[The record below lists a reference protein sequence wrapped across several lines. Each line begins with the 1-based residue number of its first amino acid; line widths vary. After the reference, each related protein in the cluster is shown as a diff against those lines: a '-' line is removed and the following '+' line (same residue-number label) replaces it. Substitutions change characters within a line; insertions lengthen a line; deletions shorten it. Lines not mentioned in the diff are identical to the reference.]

1 MFYLFMLLCFSLIL
15 RIMKIKIKI
24 NETVREKNIQDEV
37 KTKSNYML
45 KETENVRD
53 LTVTVDINDNLKSY
67 IEQDF

>member
-15 RIMKIKIKI
+15 RIMKRKIKI